1 MLSSFYYGGLL
12 IIFINAGKHYCL
24 RMITMAEDEDAR
36 REARRAQLLA
46 AMNPQSAQ
54 AQDLARQQQ
63 QGQAQQMRDLSQ
75 MRPVVQQSVAQG
87 EQRATQVVTATFGL
101 FRDMIERS
109 GDPDLKRAFRE
120 SSLNTMLG

>member
-1 MLSSFYYGGLL
+1 
-12 IIFINAGKHYCL
+12 
-24 RMITMAEDEDAR
+24 MITMAEDEDAR

-46 AMNPQSAQ
+46 AMNPQSGQ

-109 GDPDLKRAFRE
+109 GDPELKRAFRE